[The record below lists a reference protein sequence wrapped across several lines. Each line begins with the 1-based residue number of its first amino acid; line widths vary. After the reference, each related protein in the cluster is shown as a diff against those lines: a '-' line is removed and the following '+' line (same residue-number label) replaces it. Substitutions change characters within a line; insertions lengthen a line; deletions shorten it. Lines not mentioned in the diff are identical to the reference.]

1 MLTVSIAEAFKG
13 TKPLRTGALLCQ
25 TVDITENSKI
35 HFNHPLEIVS
45 SDIKGKRKRCKM
57 ASRDSGLK
65 SGTVKPQQ
73 PALFICAPPPPSE
86 SEVHPIVGED
96 PDDSGKLSRLGVRVE
111 NDPAIDVKGRQA
123 GIGKDSSEKVRS

>member
-1 MLTVSIAEAFKG
+1 M
-13 TKPLRTGALLCQ
+13 Q
-25 TVDITENSKI
+25 D
-35 HFNHPLEIVS
+35 
-45 SDIKGKRKRCKM
+45 
-57 ASRDSGLK
+57 GLK
-65 SGTVKPQQ
+65 GLWSQKWHSETTAASSVH
-73 PALFICAPPPPSE
+73 LCSSPPPPE